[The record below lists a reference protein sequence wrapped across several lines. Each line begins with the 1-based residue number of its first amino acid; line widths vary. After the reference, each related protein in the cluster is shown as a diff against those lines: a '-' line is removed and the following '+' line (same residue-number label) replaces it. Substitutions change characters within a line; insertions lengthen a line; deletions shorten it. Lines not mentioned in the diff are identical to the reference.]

1 MVVEANVVEWALGAA
16 TVVDKPLPFDELMG
30 TESAV

>member
-16 TVVDKPLPFDELMG
+16 QVADKPTAFDELMG
-30 TESAV
+30 TESAG